1 MVQKVSIFM
10 GGTGANNAADART
23 NLDVAPSAAYDQANA
38 AFNAANTKLPLVGG
52 TITGDLAVTGNLII
66 SGNTTTLNTETL
78 VVEDNEIVLNSGVQG
93 IPSTNAGIIINRG
106 SSPNTYIRWNEA
118 TDKWGWSDDGVTFN
132 AFVDA
137 VGPQGAQGYQG
148 VQGAQGHQGFQ
159 GAQGFQGIQGAV
171 GQQGAQGHQGAV
183 GAQGSQGFQG
193 AQGFQ
198 GVIGAQGAQ
207 GAAGVAGPQGAVG
220 AQGAAGSNG
229 AQGAQGFQ
237 GSAGASG
244 NTDIRVNTTTA
255 VAQTN
260 VYMLS
265 ESVNGINRLTVS
277 KNGLILSPN
286 LHFTVAGNT
295 VTLAANTEIGDN
307 LVFSY
312 FVDVGNVFGPQGA
325 QGYQGV
331 QGAQGHQGFQ
341 GAQGHQGAVGAQ
353 GSQGIQGSQGFQGNV
368 GSQGSQGVQGAFG
381 AQGSQGFQGAQGF
394 QGVIGAQGDIGA
406 QGSVG
411 AQGSQG
417 VQGAI
422 GAQGSV
428 GAQGSQGVQGAQG
441 VQGEIG
447 AQGAQGFQGDV
458 GAQGSQGRQ
467 GFQGIQGAQGF
478 QGVQGDTGAQ
488 GSQGYQGHQGVQ
500 GSQGQQG
507 EVGAQGAQGSQGHQG
522 VQGSQGFQGVQGE
535 TGSFGGATFEYV
547 YLTNTANTDP
557 GAANLKFDSTDFSTA
572 TRLFIDHIDDNGANV
587 FNYLQTIDD
596 STSSIK
602 GTFKVANTANVNE
615 FAFFNINGLH
625 AELVNYLS
633 VPVARTVGVTSLT
646 NTANIIITFVR
657 TGDKGDTGA
666 QGSQGVQGAQG
677 FQGVQGSQ
685 GHQGVQG
692 EIGAQGSQGV
702 QGAVGAQGSQGIQG
716 SQGRQGS
723 QGYQGEVGAQGA
735 QGFQGVQG
743 AQGHQGVQGAQGH
756 QGVQGAT
763 GVNPGGT
770 SGYLAKF
777 TGSTTLGNSVVYDN
791 GTNVGIG
798 TSSPGVK
805 LHVYGTG
812 SALFTNT
819 AYHIFTSSGTTGQ
832 GIILGYHSGTGVG
845 GLIAGDAAAG
855 TENNLIVGGY
865 TGSVWQEVMRIKGG
879 GNVGIGT
886 TNPSHKL
893 HVDGNVFASANVLS
907 VAFHAGG
914 RGSPYTSISE
924 TSSGA
929 MSVFAH
935 NASGSTGSANVI
947 KAQNTGY
954 HSHFIRMYY
963 DQGIAFHTSSGT
975 RTAGDILYDFGTPAN
990 VVSGTAERMRID
1002 ISGNVGIGTTSPSNL
1017 LDVWGPDGSGGRI
1030 RLVTKTSGSSSFQQI
1045 FFVGNTGSTVN
1056 DGYLQLHDNGTAKI
1070 SMAANAS
1077 RGGDTYFNTGGNF
1090 GIGTTSPAQRLD
1102 VRGYVVSDV
1111 NSNAVEGGFYL
1122 GNSGHGI
1129 RRAAG
1134 GGGNDVYVFTTSGS
1148 LYLGGSGSSTQQVTI
1163 LSGGNVG
1170 IGTTNPSSSLH
1181 VYGNT
1186 QIYSGSTGNSPP
1198 LIFGSET
1205 GAPKKAIFLENY
1217 WMVYQ
1222 GHDNEGHKFRSVNAS
1237 GSSTDDMTI
1246 TGAGLVLIN
1255 TSTSSGYG
1263 SGHRITRSVS
1273 EGGYVISIDGGVEYG
1288 ALFQAVSGAGYSTAA
1303 AGQWIGK
1310 NSSTSRSINAGGT
1323 INANGTDYAEYMEKA
1338 GEFIIAKGDICGIN
1352 SNGKLT
1358 NVYSDA
1364 IAFVVKSTNPS
1375 YVGGDGWGAGFKD
1388 DPEGLEAARQKV
1400 DRVAF
1405 SGQVPVNVI
1414 GATPGQYIIPVN
1426 YNNVIKGI
1434 AVTNP
1439 TFEEYQISV
1448 GKVVAIEEDG
1458 RARIIVKV
1466 A

>member
-23 NLDVAPSAAYDQANA
+23 NLGVAPSAAYDQANA

-148 VQGAQGHQGFQ
+148 VAGAQGAIGAQ

-171 GQQGAQGHQGAV
+171 GQQGAQGQQGAF

-207 GAAGVAGPQGAVG
+207 GDAGVAGPQGAVG

-368 GSQGSQGVQGAFG
+368 GSQGSQGVQGEVG
-381 AQGSQGFQGAQGF
+381 AQGAQGAQGYQGAQGF
-394 QGVIGAQGDIGA
+394 QGHQGDIGA

-467 GFQGIQGAQGF
+467 GFQGVQGAQGF

-615 FAFFNINGLH
+615 FTFFNINGLH

-702 QGAVGAQGSQGIQG
+702 QGAVGAQGDAGAQGA
-716 SQGRQGS
+716 QGRQGS

-743 AQGHQGVQGAQGH
+743 AQGHQGVQGAQGHQGVQGAQGSQGHQGVQGAQGH

-798 TSSPGVK
+798 TTSPGDL
-805 LHVYGTG
+805 LHIRSASSAILRIDGG
-812 SALFTNT
+812 SGNEV
-819 AYHIFTSSGTTGQ
+819 
-832 GIILGYHSGTGVG
+832 GIWLYENGVQKWQIYKRANPDD
-845 GLIAGDAAAG
+845 LNFYSKDLDKSVLTLAAAG
-855 TENNLIVGGY
+855 G
-865 TGSVWQEVMRIKGG
+865 
-879 GNVGIGT
+879 VGIGT
-886 TNPSHKL
+886 LSPAESLTVAGSIESRGLATDANYAAFLRGLYDSTHALQIGVKINSGTESEVFGVYADAGGGSPRTIINPSNGWKVGIANTNPQGAL
-893 HVDGNVFASANVLS
+893 HV
-907 VAFHAGG
+907 
-914 RGSPYTSISE
+914 T
-924 TSSGA
+924 TSSGYNLYLDKSSGA
-929 MSVFAH
+929 SIQFARSGTLGYQIDDSSGTIRFLS
-935 NASGSTGSANVI
+935 SGSTPRAVI
-947 KAQNTGY
+947 
-954 HSHFIRMYY
+954 
-963 DQGIAFHTSSGT
+963 DSSG
-975 RTAGDILYDFGTPAN
+975 
-990 VVSGTAERMRID
+990 
-1002 ISGNVGIGTTSPSNL
+1002 
-1017 LDVWGPDGSGGRI
+1017 
-1030 RLVTKTSGSSSFQQI
+1030 
-1045 FFVGNTGSTVN
+1045 
-1056 DGYLQLHDNGTAKI
+1056 
-1070 SMAANAS
+1070 
-1077 RGGDTYFNTGGNF
+1077 NF
-1090 GIGTTSPAQRLD
+1090 
-1102 VRGYVVSDV
+1102 
-1111 NSNAVEGGFYL
+1111 
-1122 GNSGHGI
+1122 
-1129 RRAAG
+1129 
-1134 GGGNDVYVFTTSGS
+1134 
-1148 LYLGGSGSSTQQVTI
+1148 
-1163 LSGGNVG
+1163 G
-1170 IGTTNPSSSLH
+1170 IGTTNPSS
-1181 VYGNT
+1181 YG
-1186 QIYSGSTGNSPP
+1186 
-1198 LIFGSET
+1198 
-1205 GAPKKAIFLENY
+1205 
-1217 WMVYQ
+1217 
-1222 GHDNEGHKFRSVNAS
+1222 
-1237 GSSTDDMTI
+1237 
-1246 TGAGLVLIN
+1246 GLVVSGTGYVSHINATSGAVGFGLYENGTGRFYIKTLNGSDGLAFIDGDGTSERARFTSDGHFRPATDNTYNLGATDYRWANIYTADLNLSNRDSQNDVDGTWGEWTIQEGENDLYLIN
-1255 TSTSSGYG
+1255 
-1263 SGHRITRSVS
+1263 RR
-1273 EGGYVISIDGGVEYG
+1273 
-1288 ALFQAVSGAGYSTAA
+1288 
-1303 AGQWIGK
+1303 
-1310 NSSTSRSINAGGT
+1310 
-1323 INANGTDYAEYMEKA
+1323 
-1338 GEFIIAKGDICGIN
+1338 
-1352 SNGKLT
+1352 NGK
-1358 NVYSDA
+1358 
-1364 IAFVVKSTNPS
+1364 K
-1375 YVGGDGWGAGFKD
+1375 FKFM
-1388 DPEGLEAARQKV
+1388 LEEV
-1400 DRVAF
+1400 
-1405 SGQVPVNVI
+1405 
-1414 GATPGQYIIPVN
+1414 
-1426 YNNVIKGI
+1426 
-1434 AVTNP
+1434 
-1439 TFEEYQISV
+1439 E
-1448 GKVVAIEEDG
+1448 
-1458 RARIIVKV
+1458 
-1466 A
+1466 